1 MANYII
7 CSIGLTAAGKTTT
20 LKAISSLCGIKFISE
35 GTLKREMVNGEFS
48 IKNSTDEELR
58 SKGYRKAIS
67 LAFDYIQTEKKDVI
81 IDASFHQQFRR
92 NWIYEEITA
101 RKLYDISVIWVYCI
115 CENESLIEERIHQRF
130 ISPIKCADNQA
141 NTIGVYNYTKSTFD
155 DVSIERFVGIVPTY
169 LIVVDTE
176 KSKIVYCDSNDDNNV
191 LDLKINKWRELWENY
206 M

>member
-1 MANYII
+1 MSNYII

-20 LKAISSLCGIKFISE
+20 LRRISSLCGINFISE
-35 GTLKREMVNGEFS
+35 GAIKRKMVNGEFS

-67 LAFDYIQTEKKDVI
+67 LAFDYIQAERKDVI

-92 NWIYEEITA
+92 NWIYEEIAA
-101 RKLYDISVIWVYCI
+101 RKLDDIAVIWIYCV
-115 CENESLIEERIHQRF
+115 CNNESLIEERIHKRF

-155 DVSIERFVGIVPTY
+155 DVSIDKFDRIAPTY
-169 LIVVDTE
+169 LIVLDTE
-176 KSKIVYCDSNDDNNV
+176 KNRVINRASTVADDV
-191 LDLKINKWRELWENY
+191 LELKINKWRELWENY
-206 M
+206 L